1 MPFFDLEHVT
11 GTRSCEDYSR
21 ILSDN
26 PVTIESQLAEAA
38 DLSVGLL
45 MSPGTRL
52 RCLLLDRIEVG
63 AAAECRWRVTHQET
77 KRSLQRRSFGSI
89 HSRGTTSARAA
100 VKALGSR
107 IPIPK
112 SLRSAARSLTS
123 QDAYEDARCKYRVL
137 ERGKSPSHP
146 CPNFCRAAR
155 FGSTVAV
162 PSANRHAVQTLWTA
176 SALWALGVPGEM
188 DMLEIASLHA
198 GTLPPRFRALPSRKP
213 G

>member
-1 MPFFDLEHVT
+1 MPFLKHVT

-63 AAAECRWRVTHQET
+63 ASAECRWRATHQET

-89 HSRGTTSARAA
+89 HPRGTTSTRAA

-123 QDAYEDARCKYRVL
+123 QDAYEAARCKYRVL
-137 ERGKSPSHP
+137 DHCLILALILAVLLALAPLWP
-146 CPNFCRAAR
+146 CQAQTAAQCRL
-155 FGSTVAV
+155 FGLL
-162 PSANRHAVQTLWTA
+162 RLF
-176 SALWALGVPGEM
+176 G
-188 DMLEIASLHA
+188 
-198 GTLPPRFRALPSRKP
+198 R
-213 G
+213 